1 MTDEPW
7 WHNNDEVPPDPVG
20 SAAEEAGRLFTAV
33 RDRLMSDPTALRAG
47 ARLLDTFATLQGHT
61 GSLPGESSECAY
73 CPFCQAMARAKSLS
87 PEHVERLT
95 AAAVEF
101 ADTVRTIVGT
111 PDQPDDDRVRH
122 VPLDEDFEDWPEP
135 GEAGAA
141 VDESVDV
148 RAESDEEQETDAPNQ

>member
-7 WHNNDEVPPDPVG
+7 WHNEEEVPPDPVG

-33 RDRLMSDPTALRAG
+33 RDRLMSDPTALKAG
-47 ARLLDTFATLQGHT
+47 ARLLDTFATLQSHS

-95 AAAVEF
+95 AAAMEF

-111 PDQPDDDRVRH
+111 PDQPGDDRVRH

-135 GEAGAA
+135 GEPSAA
-141 VDESVDV
+141 AADAAEDV
-148 RAESDEEQETDAPNQ
+148 SDSD